1 MGESPCHSFGSRSG
15 GENASLRLSL
25 RLEKLMSWQLI
36 RKALPLLASLA
47 ILAPLSGADLR
58 KLKEADVLKLIELQI
73 RDDAIIERI
82 SQTGL
87 AFKVDEAV
95 LERFHTAG
103 ASDSVLT
110 ALRGTNPDANAKP
123 AEPANLPLMLWAEQE
138 YN

>member
-1 MGESPCHSFGSRSG
+1 MSP
-15 GENASLRLSL
+15 
-25 RLEKLMSWQLI
+25 RLEKLMFWQWI

-82 SQTGL
+82 TQTGL
-87 AFKVDEAV
+87 AFKIDDAV
-95 LERFHTAG
+95 LERFQRAG

-110 ALRGTNPDANAKP
+110 ALRGTNPDSNAKP
-123 AEPANLPLMLWAEQE
+123 LEPAS
-138 YN
+138 